1 MGSPKTHQSP
11 LASFTLILFLLGF
24 SFGDNLATPPG
35 AVLEI
40 PRSEDSTKVVQTV
53 LFFGN
58 SLTAGFGLDPGQ
70 AFPALIQDKID
81 SLNWGFEVINAGLSG
96 ETTSGGA
103 RRITWLLRRKINLL
117 VLELGGN
124 DALRGIDLEV
134 TKKNLQAIID
144 KTRGKYPEV
153 KMVLAGMQVP
163 PNLGIDYTKKFA
175 AIYPELAEHNE
186 AGLIPFLLEGVGGD
200 PGLSLPDGIH
210 PNAEGHTI
218 VAENVW
224 KVLKPILESML

>member
-1 MGSPKTHQSP
+1 MDNPKTHHSHFT
-11 LASFTLILFLLGF
+11 SFALTLLLLGF
-24 SFGDNLATPPG
+24 SFGDGLAIPPG
-35 AVLEI
+35 AVSE
-40 PRSEDSTKVVQTV
+40 SAHFEDSTKVVKTV

-81 SLNWGFEVINAGLSG
+81 SLDWGFEVVNAGLSG

-103 RRITWLLRRKINLL
+103 RRIEWLLRRKIDL
-117 VLELGGN
+117 VVVELGGN
-124 DALRGIDLEV
+124 DGLRGIDLKV
-134 TKKNLQAIID
+134 TRKSLQAIID
-144 KTRGKYPEV
+144 KTRSKYPEV
-153 KMVLAGMQVP
+153 KIVVAGMQVP

-175 AIYPELAEHNE
+175 AIYPDLANQNE
-186 AGLIPFLLEGVGGD
+186 AGLIPFLLDGVGGV
-200 PGLSLPDGIH
+200 PELNLPDGIH
-210 PNAEGHTI
+210 PNPEGHKI